1 MEPRRG
7 AHSVTKEQRMKR
19 ITKVLV
25 ANRGEIA
32 RRIFATCR
40 DEGIQ
45 TAAVFTEADRS
56 LPFVQEA
63 DSAMCIG
70 TGVAS
75 ESYLDT
81 AKILDAAHAMG
92 ADAIHPGYGFLSENS
107 QFATAVESAGLI
119 WIGPPPEAIDS
130 MGDKVTARTIADK
143 HNVPTVPGFDGSQD
157 VSTLKA
163 AAEKIGYPVLIK
175 ATAGGGGRGMRRVNE
190 TSQFDASVQSA
201 QREALSAFGNGDV
214 FLEKFVEHPRHI
226 EVQIIAD
233 AHGTILHLGERE
245 CSVQRRHQKVIE
257 EAPSPAVNEA
267 LRASLGE
274 AAVRM
279 AEAVSYTGAGTVEFI
294 MNDSGAFYF
303 LEMNTRLQVEHPV
316 TEMVTGLDLVAL
328 QIKVAEGHPLDLSQS
343 DIHLNGHSIESRI
356 YAEDPARDYAPGTGP
371 LLLCSWPTGRGVRV
385 DAGFTSGNVISPFYD
400 SMLAKVVVW
409 GRDRTQA
416 TQRMNAALRN
426 TWVVGPPNNI
436 PLLKDVFS
444 TSRWRS
450 GELETGFLELEKLPQ
465 PAPLNLSKGALAA
478 TCLRWWLQ
486 RTHAPWS
493 REIPA
498 GWRVEGAL
506 LQTDTW
512 QSFGEEAKVCWKAQ
526 DSGLDITVTLEG
538 SETSCH
544 EVRHVQATDHQLSAE
559 VNGVRQTWAFH
570 IDRSERR
577 PSPTIEDNDRV
588 FLHLGDG
595 ESLVQLVP
603 RLPAPQAIA
612 EEPGT
617 LTAATP
623 GTVVKVLVAI
633 DDTVETGQTLII
645 IEAMKMEQRLT
656 ASAAGRITAVLVDE
670 GETVDQGTTLI
681 RMECEES

>member
-1 MEPRRG
+1 
-7 AHSVTKEQRMKR
+7 MKQ

-32 RRIFATCR
+32 RRIFATCQ
-40 DEGIQ
+40 DEGIE
-45 TAAVFTEADRS
+45 TAAVFTEADRD
-56 LPFVQEA
+56 LPFVHEA

-70 TGVAS
+70 SGVAS
-75 ESYLDT
+75 ESYLDIS
-81 AKILDAAHAMG
+81 KILDAAKAMG
-92 ADAIHPGYGFLSENS
+92 ADAVHPGYGFLSENS
-107 QFATAVESAGLI
+107 AFATAVEAAGLV
-119 WIGPPPEAIDS
+119 WIGPPSAAIDS

-157 VSTLKA
+157 VATLQN

-175 ATAGGGGRGMRRVNE
+175 ATAGGGGRGMRRVDE
-190 TSQFDASVQSA
+190 ASEFEAAVHSA

-233 AHGTILHLGERE
+233 THGTILHLGERE

-257 EAPSPAVNEA
+257 EAPSPAVDEA

-279 AEAVSYTGAGTVEFI
+279 AAAVSYTGAGTVEFI

-316 TEMVTGLDLVAL
+316 TEMVTGLDLVSL
-328 QIKVAEGHPLDLSQS
+328 QIKVAEGHPLELEQD
-343 DIHLNGHSIESRI
+343 DIQLNGHSIESRI

-371 LLLCSWPTGRGVRV
+371 VLRCQWPVGRGVRV
-385 DAGFTSGNVISPFYD
+385 DSGFTSGNVISPFYD

-416 TQRMNAALRN
+416 TQRMTAALRN
-426 TWVVGPPNNI
+426 TWVVGPPTNI
-436 PLLKDVFS
+436 PLLKDIYAAP
-444 TSRWRS
+444 RWNS
-450 GELETGFLELEKLPQ
+450 GELETGFLELENLPQ
-465 PAPLNLSKGALAA
+465 PAPLNLERGAMVA

-486 RTHAPWS
+486 RAHAPWS
-493 REIPA
+493 QDIPA
-498 GWRVEGAL
+498 GWRVEGTL
-506 LQTDTW
+506 LQSDIW
-512 QSFGEEAKVCWKAQ
+512 QSFGEEAAVCWKAQ
-526 DSGLDITVTLEG
+526 DNGLDITVTLQDA
-538 SETSCH
+538 ETSCH
-544 EVRHVQATDHQLSAE
+544 EVRHINVVDHQISAE
-559 VNGVRQTWAFH
+559 VNGLRQTWAFH
-570 IDRSERR
+570 IDRCERR
-577 PSPTIEDNDRV
+577 PSSTIEDNDRL

-603 RLPAPQAIA
+603 RLPAPQAMA
-612 EEPGT
+612 DEPGT

-623 GTVVKVLVAI
+623 GTVVKVLVSPG
-633 DDTVETGQTLII
+633 DEVEAGQTLII
-645 IEAMKMEQRLT
+645 VEAMKMEQRLSS
-656 ASAAGRITAVLVDE
+656 SAAGCITAVLVDE